1 MTTIA
6 FPAVGTDSLGYPK
19 EVVAEEMCN
28 VVINFSTENYNTC
41 LEKVLFVIYDND
53 IQTIQ
58 VNILLQ

>member
-28 VVINFSTENYNTC
+28 VVTNFSTENYNTC